1 MFNNSV
7 QEINTFYKTK
17 TNISVLLLI
26 FSSSR
31 RTCSF
36 EFFLCE
42 MAQGKLKVKA
52 KLPQNAKKSGVS
64 KAKNKNH
71 GIKKGKKIIP
81 PKKQQQLQIAKF
93 KKDIQK
99 NIRKNIET
107 ELCQKAKQVEEG
119 RGFSCIGEPGSS
131 KSK

>member
-1 MFNNSV
+1 ML
-7 QEINTFYKTK
+7 YCYC
-17 TNISVLLLI
+17 I
-26 FSSSR
+26 FSSFS
-31 RTCSF
+31 RTCAF

-52 KLPQNAKKSGVS
+52 KLPQKAKKSGVA
-64 KAKNKNH
+64 KAKNKHH
-71 GIKKGKKIIP
+71 GVKKGNKIIP

-99 NIRKNIET
+99 NIRKNIES
-107 ELCQKAKQVEEG
+107 ELCEKAKKVEEG